1 MHAVY
6 SVAGVGGF
14 NLHIF
19 KLDPLKWLFHVC
31 ICMDVIVY
39 TKGHSLYMTLFLTQE
54 CIQERDR
61 EIKYLKTQLAS
72 LQVYTGT
79 NMDSKLIC
87 SMFVL
92 SATSSA
98 LINDFFM
105 DLIICI

>member
-6 SVAGVGGF
+6 NVAGVGGF
-14 NLHIF
+14 DLHIF

-79 NMDSKLIC
+79 NGQQARLFYVC
-87 SMFVL
+87 SFSNFISTDKWFL
-92 SATSSA
+92 H
-98 LINDFFM
+98 
-105 DLIICI
+105 